1 MDLEAQ
7 PPSTLTSS
15 EGEPPL
21 VGELVPVKR
30 RPGRPRKYGQPDDK
44 PGRYNKLNVTD
55 PTVASRNRKALIKAQ
70 SERVKP
76 WGPILQNRAEFV
88 RRMHRYMQTDN
99 WKQFQRGM
107 KALMDKFAEGDQW
120 AMEFVKNV
128 MDGRGDFREAMD
140 GHGPGQVTI
149 NINADDA
156 KLL

>member
-1 MDLEAQ
+1 MDVEAQ
-7 PPSTLTSS
+7 PQSIPKSS
-15 EGEPPL
+15 EGEPL

-30 RPGRPRKYGQPDDK
+30 RPGRPRKYGQQDDHPTRFNSLKRPDL
-44 PGRYNKLNVTD
+44 P
-55 PTVASRNRKALIKAQ
+55 AESRKRKEIIRAQ
-70 SERVKP
+70 SERVKA
-76 WGPILQNRAEFV
+76 WGPILQNKAEFV

-99 WKQFQRGM
+99 WKQFERGM

-128 MDGRGDFREAMD
+128 MDGRGDFRQAME
-140 GHGPGQVTI
+140 GNGPGQVTI